1 MLYLNRGISIHYNTL
16 TSDLK
21 SVKVNNVKLPKGKKF
36 TNKRTPHDLIELAEG
51 TLAAYKKA
59 SSQLTTYNKRK

>member
-1 MLYLNRGISIHYNTL
+1 MLYLNRGISIHYSTL

-36 TNKRTPHDLIELAEG
+36 TQKRSPHALIELAEG
-51 TLAAYKKA
+51 T
-59 SSQLTTYNKRK
+59 